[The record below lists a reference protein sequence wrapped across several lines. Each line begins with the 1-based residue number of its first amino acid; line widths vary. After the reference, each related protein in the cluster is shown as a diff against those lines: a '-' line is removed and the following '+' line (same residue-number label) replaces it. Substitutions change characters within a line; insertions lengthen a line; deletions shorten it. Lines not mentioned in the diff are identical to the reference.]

1 MEDAHFT
8 FGFEGSHSLRIDVA
22 SIHMYILKLSFVPS
36 LTVLNGTRVDP
47 DMQYS
52 TGNSFDGYL
61 KACVEMTYK

>member
-1 MEDAHFT
+1 M
-8 FGFEGSHSLRIDVA
+8 SSL
-22 SIHMYILKLSFVPS
+22 KWQFVPV
-36 LTVLNGTRVDP
+36 LKVLNATRVDP

>member
-1 MEDAHFT
+1 MQPSHFLLLWQH
-8 FGFEGSHSLRIDVA
+8 FAPMF
-22 SIHMYILKLSFVPS
+22 
-36 LTVLNGTRVDP
+36 TVLNATRVDP

>member
-1 MEDAHFT
+1 MRHV
-8 FGFEGSHSLRIDVA
+8 R
-22 SIHMYILKLSFVPS
+22 YKLKLKLHFVPFE
-36 LTVLNGTRVDP
+36 TVLNATRVDP

>member
-1 MEDAHFT
+1 MRRVRN
-8 FGFEGSHSLRIDVA
+8 RIDIIYL
-22 SIHMYILKLSFVPS
+22 SSLKWQFVPV
-36 LTVLNGTRVDP
+36 LKVLNATRVDP